1 MKNSCKLKHK
11 EMKNPKKFKLSKLFI
26 GRILLIIIL
35 VSKELL
41 SIIKKMVSGCKEMK
55 NFYKL
60 NHKEMKSQKKFKLLK
75 LFTGKILLT
84 IILDSKEQLSIIKKM
99 VSGCK
104 EIKNFYKLNHKEM
117 KSQKKFK
124 LLKLFTGKILLT
136 IILDSKEQLFTIK
149 KMVFGCKKMMSFY
162 KLNQL
167 KNQLLSIP
175 TDHQKK
181 FKLLKVKL
189 GEIFITVAIQ

>member
-1 MKNSCKLKHK
+1 MVYGCRKMKNSCKLKHK

-75 LFTGKILLT
+75 L
-84 IILDSKEQLSIIKKM
+84 
-99 VSGCK
+99 
-104 EIKNFYKLNHKEM
+104 Y
-117 KSQKKFK
+117 
-124 LLKLFTGKILLT
+124 TGKILLT

-189 GEIFITVAIQ
+189 GEIFITVVIQ

>member
-1 MKNSCKLKHK
+1 MASGCKEIKNSCKLNPR
-11 EMKNPKKFKLSKLFI
+11 EMKNLKKFKLLKLFI
-26 GRILLIIIL
+26 GKILLIIIL
-35 VSKELL
+35 DLKEQL
-41 SIIKKMVSGCKEMK
+41 STIKKMIFGCKEMK

-60 NHKEMKSQKKFKLLK
+60 NHREMKNLKKFR
-75 LFTGKILLT
+75 
-84 IILDSKEQLSIIKKM
+84 
-99 VSGCK
+99 
-104 EIKNFYKLNHKEM
+104 
-117 KSQKKFK
+117 

-149 KMVFGCKKMMSFY
+149 KMDFGCKKMMSFY

-167 KNQLLSIP
+167 KNQLLLIP